1 MRQPTA
7 VAFWSTPAA
16 YCVFVPAAA
25 AVAVAANAGS
35 SCALHLHWTLA
46 GAYPEFMAAKPRS
59 VVAGDRGVLG
69 VE

>member
-1 MRQPTA
+1 VRQPTA
-7 VAFWSTPAA
+7 VAFCSTPAA

-25 AVAVAANAGS
+25 AVAANAGS

>member
-1 MRQPTA
+1 VRQPTA
-7 VAFWSTPAA
+7 VGFCSTAAA
-16 YCVFVPAAA
+16 YCVFVPA
-25 AVAVAANAGS
+25 AVAANAGS